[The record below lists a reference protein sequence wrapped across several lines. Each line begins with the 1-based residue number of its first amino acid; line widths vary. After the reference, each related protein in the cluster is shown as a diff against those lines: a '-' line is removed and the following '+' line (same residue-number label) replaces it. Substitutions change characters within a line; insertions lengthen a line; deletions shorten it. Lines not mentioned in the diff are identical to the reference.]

1 MISVVL
7 PVYNEEKNLEPLH
20 EELTEVM
27 AGLDEDYEI
36 VFVDDGS
43 TDGSRAV
50 LQQLAEED
58 EHVTVVAFRANFG
71 QSPALQAGFDHSSGD
86 IVVAMD
92 ADMQNDPRDI
102 PTLLDTLEEGYD
114 CVSGWRH
121 DRDDPLGKRLA
132 SRFAAFLQKPFLGKN
147 VHDYGCT
154 LKAYRREAVDD
165 LNLYGEM
172 HRYIP
177 PLLRWR
183 GYTVTEVK
191 VNHRER
197 QHGTTKYG
205 TGRLI
210 RGFLD
215 MLNVW
220 FWQKYSQRP
229 IHIFGSIGLL
239 TGGFG
244 ALSSL
249 YALYLW
255 QVRGIDLS
263 SHFLPTVAFFAI
275 ILGVQFFTFG
285 LLADIMLKDYH
296 ASRDQDVYNVEQ
308 VIGA

>member
-20 EELTEVM
+20 GEITEVM
-27 AGLDEDYEI
+27 ADIGEDYEI

-43 TDGSRAV
+43 SDGSGAILER
-50 LQQLAEED
+50 LAEED
-58 EHVTVVAFRANFG
+58 DAVRVVTFRKNFG
-71 QSPALQAGFDHSSGD
+71 QSAALQAGFDHSEGD
-86 IVVAMD
+86 VVVAMD
-92 ADMQNDPRDI
+92 ADMQNDPADI
-102 PTLLDTLEEGYD
+102 PKLLETLEEGYD

-121 DRDDPLGKRLA
+121 DRDDPLGKRIA
-132 SRFAAFLQKPFLGKN
+132 SRFAAFLQKPFLGKT

-154 LKAYRREAVDD
+154 LKAYRREAVED

-197 QHGTTKYG
+197 EHGRTKYG

-220 FWQKYSQRP
+220 FWQKFSQRP
-229 IHIFGSIGLL
+229 LHIFGTLGIFFGGIGGL
-239 TGGFG
+239 TGV
-244 ALSSL
+244 
-249 YALYLW
+249 YMLYLKLF
-255 QVRGIDLS
+255 QGVNLS
-263 SHFLPTVAFFAI
+263 SHFLASISFFAVLMGI
-275 ILGVQFFTFG
+275 QFFTFG

-296 ASRDQDVYNVEQ
+296 LSREENIYNVKT
-308 VIGA
+308 VLG